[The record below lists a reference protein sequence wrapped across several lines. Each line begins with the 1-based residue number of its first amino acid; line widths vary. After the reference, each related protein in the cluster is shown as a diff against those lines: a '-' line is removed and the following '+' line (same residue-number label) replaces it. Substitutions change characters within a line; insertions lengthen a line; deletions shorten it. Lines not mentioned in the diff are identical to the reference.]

1 MPVRVAVR
9 AGAAVESGPGGL
21 GLIWNIGSGTL
32 VSMIP
37 NAHSSAAPAASPA
50 STHGL
55 AHPVGR
61 PP

>member
-1 MPVRVAVR
+1 MEPSR
-9 AGAAVESGPGGL
+9 AAALPAAKARILNSL
-21 GLIWNIGSGTL
+21 SWNIGSGTL

-37 NAHSSAAPAASPA
+37 NAHSSPPPAASPA

-55 AHPVGR
+55 VHPVGR